1 MKLCLCI
8 PLIHSLSSSRSVIFI
23 YSVSVFPREVPSHL
37 ISHQHLAHCVRRV
50 YLMSE
55 HVDSSFSLL
64 KTYPTFCQEEDSTC
78 VLVSCLK
85 VLIALIFIGCISVRL
100 LLGPGVSYHPD
111 PGGWHLYRSPQK
123 PAISGSCSLAMPLP
137 HWFLTFFLR
146 QAFCFQTLLSGFSSS
161 ELFSGFILRLLT
173 FVTSLHLLL
182 IIVFVSVCM
191 SAHPAPPPSPKYFK
205 FWKSKVYRFGT
216 FHSAL

>member
-55 HVDSSFSLL
+55 HMDSSFSLL

-100 LLGPGVSYHPD
+100 LLGPGCFLPSWPRWVASLPFPPIASYFWIVFSGHASSTLIPD
-111 PGGWHLYRSPQK
+111 F
-123 PAISGSCSLAMPLP
+123 LP
-137 HWFLTFFLR
+137 STSFLLPNIALWFLFLWIIFR
-146 QAFCFQTLLSGFSSS
+146 IYFETVNFCH
-161 ELFSGFILRLLT
+161 FI
-173 FVTSLHLLL
+173 TSFTDNCFCECLH
-182 IIVFVSVCM
+182 VC
-191 SAHPAPPPSPKYFK
+191 PPCPPTIPKI
-205 FWKSKVYRFGT
+205 
-216 FHSAL
+216 L